1 MRRVA
6 DTAHTKYNR
15 IFVVTDEDLGDHS
28 AGRRQLLFAQ
38 RPLQAVANPCR
49 LPPGCFCMMAQAAG
63 LLPMM
68 VNRAGTTS
76 SAALIL
82 LALAGGQEHQLDEY
96 LSKLLHGFL
105 YGCYMDLSLLID
117 GFLLVAT
124 SNMLKVVTWNFQNC
138 LMDLS
143 KLLHGFV
150 TWM

>member
-1 MRRVA
+1 MA

-82 LALAGGQEHQLDEY
+82 LALAGGLEHQLDEY
-96 LSKLLHGFL
+96 LSELLLDVFL
-105 YGCYMDLSLLID
+105 KA
-117 GFLLVAT
+117 VASISSPLPPRT
-124 SNMLKVVTWNFQNC
+124 GWWSGALT
-138 LMDLS
+138 
-143 KLLHGFV
+143 
-150 TWM
+150 